1 MKKII
6 AILFSFITVF
16 GFCDIIAITEDGR
29 KVLLK
34 DNGTWQ
40 YIDNKNDIDK
50 IKRQIEITV
59 IQAGI
64 TTDYDDN
71 QLPAFQ
77 LKIKNNSD
85 TTIYRMSVIVYFID
99 KNGKIFFE
107 KEFYPVIRGT
117 YNLDRVKELKP
128 NYSFIYPEI
137 GKVMTVSEIDL
148 NEWDIGK
155 IKVKVNEIKIEKS
168 N

>member
-1 MKKII
+1 MFCF
-6 AILFSFITVF
+6 FSVF
-16 GFCDIIAITEDGR
+16 GFCDFIAITEGGR

-40 YIDNKNDIDK
+40 YIDDKADIEK
-50 IKRQIEITV
+50 IKSQIEITV

-64 TTDYDDN
+64 ITDYDDN

-85 TTIYRMSVIVYFID
+85 ITIYRMSVIVYFID

-107 KEFYPVIRGT
+107 KEFYPVLGGT
-117 YNLDRVKELKP
+117 YNIDRVKELKP
-128 NYSFIYPEI
+128 NYSFLYPET

-148 NEWDIGK
+148 NEWDKGK
-155 IKVKVNEIKIEKS
+155 IKVKVNEVKIDKPD
-168 N
+168 